1 MLTNPD
7 ETISA
12 DDLPP
17 SAADWGRSG
26 VSAGGLRVAKAAAE
40 AYLCEPD
47 GAGGVRAPSAQ
58 WVRQIVEQY
67 DLSIGHA
74 SLTVRLGMKVI
85 LTLVEWLPVVFL
97 RRWSRFTR
105 LPLAERLAYLE
116 RFEAHP
122 HGLVASVSYALKV
135 PLLIPA
141 FEEGEALAMTGFD
154 RESIVS
160 ARRLVDGPSA
170 GRESDDGAAQAPED
184 PPT

>member
-1 MLTNPD
+1 MPNNPD
-7 ETISA
+7 ETFFV

-26 VSAGGLRVAKAAAE
+26 VSAGGLRVATAAAE
-40 AYLCEPD
+40 AFLCERD
-47 GAGGVRAPSAQ
+47 GAGGVRAPRAQ

-67 DLSIGHA
+67 DVSIGHA
-74 SLTVRLGMKVI
+74 SLTVRMGMRII
-85 LTLVEWLPVVFL
+85 LTLVEWMPVVLL

-105 LPLAERLAYLE
+105 LPLAERLTYLE
-116 RFEAHP
+116 RMEAHP

-141 FEEGEALAMTGFD
+141 FEEGEALVMTGFD

-160 ARRLVDGPSA
+160 AGRLVGGPSA
-170 GRESDDGAAQAPED
+170 GRESRDGVAQAPEE
-184 PPT
+184 PVQ